1 MTTRVSKYN
10 ELLDVWYTLRMPCSV
25 SNWDSTGFRAV
36 LPCVFLAGKNPM
48 DRIAWLATVH
58 RVAESDMTEHAWTLC
73 ICYICC
79 RRNLCFLH
87 TYPRE
92 NKAVRDETAKRDTWY
107 CRTNCLSSWTLSS
120 LNGTVQY
127 ALLTATALLLNAA
140 TEHLQFSCFSF
151 FFFLTSCYFWFCF
164 LPCMEGMAFHRQFLS
179 IRTWQPFKVHW
190 VQSLVHQ
197 ILLTVDLSSLELMEA
212 AFLHLILVTL

>member
-25 SNWDSTGFRAV
+25 SNWDSIGFRAV

-58 RVAESDMTEHAWTLC
+58 RVAESDMTEHARTLC

-127 ALLTATALLLNAA
+127 ALLTAAALLLNAA

-151 FFFLTSCYFWFCF
+151 FFF
-164 LPCMEGMAFHRQFLS
+164 
-179 IRTWQPFKVHW
+179 
-190 VQSLVHQ
+190 
-197 ILLTVDLSSLELMEA
+197 
-212 AFLHLILVTL
+212 

>member
-10 ELLDVWYTLRMPCSV
+10 ELLGVWYTLRMRCSV

-36 LPCVFLAGKNPM
+36 LPCVFLAGKYPM

-58 RVAESDMTEHAWTLC
+58 KVAESDMTEHARTLC

-87 TYPRE
+87 TCPRE

-127 ALLTATALLLNAA
+127 ALLTAPALLLNAA
-140 TEHLQFSCFSF
+140 TEHLQFSYFSCFYYSLNSVEVVSYF
-151 FFFLTSCYFWFCF
+151 NRCLLCAYFL
-164 LPCMEGMAFHRQFLS
+164 G
-179 IRTWQPFKVHW
+179 
-190 VQSLVHQ
+190 
-197 ILLTVDLSSLELMEA
+197 
-212 AFLHLILVTL
+212 